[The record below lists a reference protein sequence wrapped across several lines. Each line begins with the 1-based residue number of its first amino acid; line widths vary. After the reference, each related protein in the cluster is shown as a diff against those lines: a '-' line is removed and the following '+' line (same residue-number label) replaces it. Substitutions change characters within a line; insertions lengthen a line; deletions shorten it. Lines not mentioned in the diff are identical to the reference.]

1 MINNEE
7 GFTLLETLLVLM
19 VVSMLLSFPVI
30 KINDALQTIQID
42 LFFRELSAKMT
53 QYQTH
58 AMLSGQDVE
67 IRFIPGTQEIYFNK
81 REEGTETL
89 LEEEIW
95 KLNSPYY
102 ELTKGAAKRITF
114 KEYTGNITN
123 AGYVPFKTVEGR
135 YRLYHQMGS
144 GRFDIREE

>member
-1 MINNEE
+1 MKENED
-7 GFTLLETLLVLM
+7 GFTLLEILLVLM
-19 VVSMLLSFPVI
+19 IVSMLVLFPVI
-30 KINDALQTIQID
+30 KMKDTIETIQID
-42 LFFRELSAKMT
+42 LFFRELTAKIT

-67 IRFIPGTQEIYFNK
+67 IRFMPITQEIYFSR
-81 REEGTETL
+81 REEGTVTL

-95 KLNSPYY
+95 KLDSLYY
-102 ELTKGAAKRITF
+102 EITKGPAKRIGF

-123 AGYVPFKTVEGR
+123 AGFIPFKTVEGR